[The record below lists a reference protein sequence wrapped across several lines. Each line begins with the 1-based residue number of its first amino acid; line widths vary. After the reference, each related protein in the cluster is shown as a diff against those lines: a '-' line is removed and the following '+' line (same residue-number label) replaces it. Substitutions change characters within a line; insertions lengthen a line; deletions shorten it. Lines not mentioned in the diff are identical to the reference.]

1 MRVLIVNTSERTG
14 GAAIA
19 ANRLM
24 EALINNGVKAK
35 MLVRDKTT
43 DNPSVVA
50 LGKGWK
56 GKFHFLFERFV
67 ILLANKLH
75 KHRLFEVDA
84 AKSGFGITKYKE
96 FKEADVIHIHWINQG
111 MLSLKSIND
120 IIKTGKPIVWTMH
133 DMWCFTGI
141 CHYNGNC
148 ANYLTSCHNC
158 PVLYGGGSSH
168 DISFTTFNK
177 KIKIL
182 KESPIAFVA
191 CSSWLAQTAKE
202 SKILLHHNVIS
213 IPNAI
218 NTGLY
223 RPMEKNEAR
232 LRCNLPKDKSLI
244 LFTAYNTTSTIKG
257 ISLLEEACNIINRQ
271 NPEMKN
277 KLGIIA
283 VGKESEMLA
292 ERFPFPVY
300 GMNYVK
306 DERKMVDLYN
316 SATVFVIPSLQDN
329 LPNTI
334 VEAMACGIPC
344 VGFHTGG
351 IPQMIDHLTNGYVA
365 KYKDATDFATGMLW
379 TLTHADNK
387 KLSEAACKKARAT
400 YSEHTVAK
408 QYIDLYN
415 KITNSENG

>member
-50 LGKGWK
+50 LSKGWK
-56 GKFHFLFERFV
+56 GKFHFILERFV

-84 AKSGFGITKYKE
+84 AKTGTGITRYKE

-111 MLSLKSIND
+111 MLSLKGIND
-120 IIKTGKPIVWTMH
+120 IINSGKPIVWTMH
-133 DMWCFTGI
+133 DMWPFTGI
-141 CHYNGNC
+141 CHYNGTC
-148 ANYLTSCHNC
+148 ENYRTFCHKC
-158 PVLYGGGSSH
+158 PVLYGGGSSR
-168 DISFTTFNK
+168 DLSFTTFKK

-182 KESPIAFVA
+182 KASNIAFVA
-191 CSSWLAQTAKE
+191 CSSWLAQTAQN
-202 SKILLHHNVIS
+202 SYILSEHDVKS

-218 NTGLY
+218 NTSLY
-223 RPMEKNEAR
+223 RPLDKNEAR

-244 LFTAYNTTSTIKG
+244 LFTAYNTKSTIKG
-257 ISLLEEACNIINRQ
+257 IALLEEACRILDEQ
-271 NPEMKN
+271 NPQMKE

-283 VGKESEMLA
+283 VGKESEMLS

-306 DERKMVDLYN
+306 EELKMVDLYN
-316 SATVFVIPSLQDN
+316 SATVFAIPSLQDN

-344 VGFHTGG
+344 VGFNTGG
-351 IPQMIDHLTNGYVA
+351 IPQMIEHHNNGYVA
-365 KYKDATDFATGMLW
+365 KYKDAADFAEGLLW
-379 TLTHADNK
+379 SLTHPDGR
-387 KLSEAACKKARAT
+387 KLSEAVCKKARTT